1 MKRIYDFSRT
11 PAKRNYTVADLR
23 ALKGSGRTL
32 SMANP
37 ANNDELQACVEA
49 GIDLFVVGADQMTDV
64 RRIAPHHFT
73 GAGSTWAQFGSE
85 DEIVAHA
92 YETMRDGADM
102 YYTLRSFDVM
112 ERMAREGIP
121 VQSHIG
127 LIPTFSHHCGGL
139 RAWGRTA
146 DEAMKIY
153 ETLKRMEDAGVFAV
167 EAECIAEEV
176 LAAVNEKTTI
186 VTFSLGSGN
195 AGDAIFSFVA
205 DICGEASEE
214 DTPPKHAYAFGNVGR
229 LHRQIHEERVRCP
242 RQVPRGSHGP
252 EIPLRRNECEH
263 AYRRAGEVS
272 GNARQMDANAP
283 VRLRGWHNCL
293 SRLPRLRSTTGSCR
307 EPCR

>member
-1 MKRIYDFSRT
+1 MKRIYDFSRS
-11 PAKRNYTVADLR
+11 PAQRNYTVADLR

-37 ANNDELQACVEA
+37 ANNDELRACVEA
-49 GIDLFVVGADQMTDV
+49 GIDLFVVGADQMKDV
-64 RRIAPHHFT
+64 REIAPTHFT
-73 GAGSTWAQFGSE
+73 GAGSSWAQFGSD

-92 YETMRDGADM
+92 YETMRAGADM

-112 ERMAREGIP
+112 ERMAKDGIP

-139 RAWGRTA
+139 RGWGRTA
-146 DEAMKIY
+146 DEAMQIY
-153 ETLKRMEDAGVFAV
+153 TTLKRMEDVGVFAV

-176 LAAVNEKTTI
+176 LAAVNTKTSV

-214 DTPPKHAYAFGNVGR
+214 EKPPKHAYAFGDVGR
-229 LHRQIHEERVRCP
+229 LHRQIHQERVAAL
-242 RQVPRGSHGP
+242 GTFHK
-252 EIPLRRNECEH
+252 
-263 AYRRAGEVS
+263 EVS
-272 GNARQMDANAP
+272 
-283 VRLRGWHNCL
+283 
-293 SRLPRLRSTTGSCR
+293 SRKFPYPETNIGMQKGEHERFLEALDKWTPTHH
-307 EPCR
+307 

>member
-1 MKRIYDFSRT
+1 MKRIYDFSRN

-37 ANNDELQACVEA
+37 ANNDELRACVEA
-49 GIDLFVVGADQMTDV
+49 GIDLFVVGADQMKDV
-64 RRIAPHHFT
+64 REIAPTHFT
-73 GAGSTWAQFGSE
+73 GAGSSWAQFGSD
-85 DEIVAHA
+85 DEIIAHA

-112 ERMAREGIP
+112 EHMAKDGIP

-127 LIPTFSHHCGGL
+127 LIPTFSHLCGGL

-146 DEAMKIY
+146 DEAMQIY
-153 ETLKRMEDAGVFAV
+153 TTLKRMEDVGVFAV

-176 LAAVNEKTTI
+176 LAAVNTKTSV

-214 DTPPKHAYAFGNVGR
+214 EKPPKHAYAFGDVGR
-229 LHRQIHEERVRCP
+229 LHKQIHQERVAALGAFHKEVTSSKFP
-242 RQVPRGSHGP
+242 YP
-252 EIPLRRNECEH
+252 ETNIGMHQGEH
-263 AYRRAGEVS
+263 EQFLEALDKWTPTHR
-272 GNARQMDANAP
+272 
-283 VRLRGWHNCL
+283 
-293 SRLPRLRSTTGSCR
+293 
-307 EPCR
+307 